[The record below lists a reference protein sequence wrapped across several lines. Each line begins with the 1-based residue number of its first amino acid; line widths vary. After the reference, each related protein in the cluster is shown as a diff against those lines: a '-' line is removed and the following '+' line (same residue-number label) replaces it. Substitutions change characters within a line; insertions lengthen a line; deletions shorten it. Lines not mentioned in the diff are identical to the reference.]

1 MSTWRPSKNCTYVIS
16 DIHGMYDELQL
27 IFSRI
32 LPLRKTGKSFDK
44 IIFLGDY
51 IDRSAK
57 SHMVIDILMELKAS
71 QPDQVIF
78 LKGNH
83 EQIFLDAISLN
94 QTVYHYNLWM
104 NNGGIHTLA
113 GYLQRAGSDIEN
125 PLSIPRKN
133 IDAYIPKGHI
143 DFIQNTLP
151 YYEDDN
157 YIYVHGGCDPF
168 IPMKGQDEHVLLWD
182 RSVYSQVLGMKI
194 FNKFKCPWE
203 KTVVTGHS
211 GNREG
216 QILIYD
222 KFMMLDM
229 SPAERVCVLEIN
241 SRQCFSA
248 RRKKARLVKEPIT

>member
-51 IDRSAK
+51 IDRSVK
-57 SHMVIDILMELKAS
+57 SHMVIDILMELKAN

-83 EQIFLDAISLN
+83 EQIFLDAISPT
-94 QTVYHYNLWM
+94 QTQSQYNMWM
-104 NNGGIHTLA
+104 GNGGIHTLL
-113 GYLQRAGSDIEN
+113 GYLQRANSDIEN

-133 IDAYIPKGHI
+133 IDVYIPKGHI
-143 DFIQNTLP
+143 DFIKNTIP
-151 YYEDDN
+151 YYEDNDF
-157 YIYVHGGCDPF
+157 IFVHGGCDPF
-168 IPMKGQDEHVLLWD
+168 VPLKEQEENVLIWD
-182 RSVYSQVLGMKI
+182 RSVYNQILRITNFKQS
-194 FNKFKCPWE
+194 KCPWE
-203 KTVVTGHS
+203 KTIVTGHS
-211 GNREG
+211 GNTEG
-216 QILIYD
+216 QILVYD

-229 SPAERVCVLEIN
+229 SPAQRVCVLELN
-241 SRQCFSA
+241 SMQCFSA
-248 RRKKARLVKEPIT
+248 RHNKARLVKEPIT